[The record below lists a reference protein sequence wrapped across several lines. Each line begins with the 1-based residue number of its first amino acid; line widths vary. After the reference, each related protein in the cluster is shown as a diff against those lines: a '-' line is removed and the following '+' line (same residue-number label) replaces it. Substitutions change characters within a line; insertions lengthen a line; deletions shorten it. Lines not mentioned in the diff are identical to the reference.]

1 LPEYNKKITSYL
13 QILRRRGVSS
23 LFNEIIENFLFDI
36 KYKTDTQLRTGR
48 SRLIATHY
56 APSYY
61 TPLKKIFS
69 LIPNKSKLNFV
80 DIGCGKGKVLLIASN
95 FDFKKISG
103 IDIDQKL
110 LKICRKNISI
120 YQKAKK
126 TKIKITVKKINAD
139 SYNTDDDNVFY
150 FFNPFSYII
159 LNKILKKIKRNGKKE
174 TYIIYCAPKTN
185 NHILNSQFKKILT
198 EHYNTHTFTLY
209 KIF

>member
-1 LPEYNKKITSYL
+1 MPEYNKKITSYL

-103 IDIDQKL
+103 IDIDEKL

-174 TYIIYCAPKTN
+174 TYIIYCATKTDN
-185 NHILNSQFKKILT
+185 YILNSQFKKIT
-198 EHYNTHTFTLY
+198 EEKYSTHTFVLY
-209 KIF
+209 KKI